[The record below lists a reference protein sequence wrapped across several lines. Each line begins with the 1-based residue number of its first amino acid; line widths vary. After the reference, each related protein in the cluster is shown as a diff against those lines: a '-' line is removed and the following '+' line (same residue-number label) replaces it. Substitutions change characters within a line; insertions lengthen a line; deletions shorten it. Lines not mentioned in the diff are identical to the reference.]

1 MEHSPILPRF
11 IRLKDAPL
19 YLGFDRNRF
28 NADVRPYLP
37 EIRIGV
43 QGIAFDRLDL
53 DAFADHYKKCNGRP
67 AQRIGVTLW
76 DVNARQAC
84 SFEAVSGTLI
94 NT

>member
-1 MEHSPILPRF
+1 MEQQSILPRF
-11 IRLKDAPL
+11 IRLRDAPH

-28 NADVRPYLP
+28 NVDVRPYLT

-53 DAFADHYKKCNGRP
+53 DAFADHYKKRNGRP
-67 AQRIGVTLW
+67 ARLSGERLW
-76 DVNARQAC
+76 DVKRRRAS
-84 SFEAVSGTLI
+84 SFEEVSGTLI